1 MDYKALLFVA
11 RFCYARARG
20 STGLLYIVAT
30 IMTLPKP
37 KMMMRLRKERK
48 LSYIRVNTASE
59 FLAGNGDF
67 CLTGTVPHAR
77 HYNPRLVF
85 FYLIFTAV
93 YIVERLV
100 LQTIYVLNKEILHF
114 LGLKSVVYNQERF
127 QIKNRL

>member
-1 MDYKALLFVA
+1 ML
-11 RFCYARARG
+11 
-20 STGLLYIVAT
+20 GLGLDGFAIVAT

-67 CLTGTVPHAR
+67 CLTGTVTHAR

-100 LQTIYVLNKEILHF
+100 LQTIYVLKQGNSSI
-114 LGLKSVVYNQERF
+114 LGLKSAVYNREWF
-127 QIKNRL
+127 QIKSGL

>member
-48 LSYIRVNTASE
+48 LSYIRVNSTSE
-59 FLAGNGDF
+59 FPAGNGDF
-67 CLTGTVPHAR
+67 SLTGTAYTSFLVNAIFMVLGKNR
-77 HYNPRLVF
+77 VNQVRRYQFIQNQVKSRLV
-85 FYLIFTAV
+85 
-93 YIVERLV
+93 
-100 LQTIYVLNKEILHF
+100 KKIL
-114 LGLKSVVYNQERF
+114 F
-127 QIKNRL
+127 QSSC

>member
-1 MDYKALLFVA
+1 ML
-11 RFCYARARG
+11 
-20 STGLLYIVAT
+20 GLGLDGFAIVAT

-48 LSYIRVNTASE
+48 LSYIRVNKASE

-67 CLTGTVPHAR
+67 CLTGTVTHAR

-93 YIVERLV
+93 YIVEWLV
-100 LQTIYVLNKEILHF
+100 LQTIYVLNKEILQF
-114 LGLKSVVYNQERF
+114 LGLKSAVYN
-127 QIKNRL
+127 